1 MSKKVVDKSFYYF
14 YQANCSFRAYKNTE
28 LRAHHTCK
36 KTGRLDFSLRE
47 HVGELKAMAGR
58 LPTAS

>member
-1 MSKKVVDKSFYYF
+1 MS

-47 HVGELKAMAGR
+47 HVGELKAWR
-58 LPTAS
+58 NNNASTKHEFKVKCEGY